1 MVVMSKKLKF
11 GSALFLTAAF
21 IALVTVAS
29 LDGTDAIRITPT
41 SITVTSDSGLP
52 AEVKAQE
59 AASVK
64 NLFDRDTTTDFTA
77 FAANSVHIQLDGS
90 QTIDNLKVFGSSSY
104 KISVR
109 SYSQNTWNNVTEWT
123 NVDLSK
129 LNDGWQS
136 LTTKT
141 PFTAEALELNIVPNV
156 AKGKGKA
163 KVTVA
168 AAIKEIE
175 FWSKGNRTLIT
186 DANVLDYSL
195 KLSSA
200 EISSYAKSYTA
211 TPAEAIV
218 NQQATSFTLQ
228 LPYQANQIEKVWL
241 SYDTHGISNWVSAKR
256 SINGHTAVGGDYQF
270 TQDQWKTLYEPIHPQ
285 WLTQGSNNIEF
296 SLPTDVS
303 GSYRIRNLRLLV
315 LLDDGAHF
323 AQSITAS
330 PQSSLNDAAL
340 SHDGDTDT
348 GWQPFLSATDK
359 NAKPT
364 LQIDFEKNNAT

>member
-1 MVVMSKKLKF
+1 MSKKLKF

-29 LDGTDAIRITPT
+29 LDGTDAIRLTPT
-41 SITVTSDSGLP
+41 NITVTSDSGLP

-59 AASVK
+59 AASVN
-64 NLFDRDTTTDFTA
+64 NLFDRDTTTDFTS
-77 FAANSVHIQLDGS
+77 FAANSVHIQLDGP

-109 SYSQNTWNNVTEWT
+109 SYSQNTWNNVSEWT

-141 PFTAEALELNIVPNV
+141 AFTAEALELSIVPNV
-156 AKGKGKA
+156 AKGKA

-200 EISSYAKSYTA
+200 EISSYAKSFTA

-228 LPYQANQIEKVWL
+228 LPYQPNYIEKVWL
-241 SYDTHGISNWVSAKR
+241 SYDTRGVSNWDCSDKK
-256 SINGHTAVGGDYQF
+256 IN
-270 TQDQWKTLYEPIHPQ
+270 QWSHCSRRGLPVH
-285 WLTQGSNNIEF
+285 SSSMDNI
-296 SLPTDVS
+296 V
-303 GSYRIRNLRLLV
+303 
-315 LLDDGAHF
+315 
-323 AQSITAS
+323 
-330 PQSSLNDAAL
+330 
-340 SHDGDTDT
+340 
-348 GWQPFLSATDK
+348 
-359 NAKPT
+359 
-364 LQIDFEKNNAT
+364 